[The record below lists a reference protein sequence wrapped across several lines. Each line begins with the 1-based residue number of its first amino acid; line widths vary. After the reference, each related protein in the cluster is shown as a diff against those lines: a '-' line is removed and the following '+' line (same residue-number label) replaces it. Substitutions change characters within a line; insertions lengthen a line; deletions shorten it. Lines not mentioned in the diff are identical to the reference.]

1 MLRFFMSCQRSRA
14 VKNLKKKSKILINI
28 CEEKNK
34 RIEKISTWGQDGHL
48 NMCESLKCFSRRLFC
63 SNNVPHFWHL
73 KVWASV
79 VCVASASLVAK
90 VILHFLHLK
99 LCSALLCTSSDLAL
113 LHLKSQS
120 LHLYTWDSMWR
131 DISFLSVNL
140 LGGTILAS
148 LFLSYSYTWGFFG
161 DKLDICQSG
170 LWQSSRPT
178 GK

>member
-1 MLRFFMSCQRSRA
+1 MKKRTN
-14 VKNLKKKSKILINI
+14 VLKKSRLKIF
-28 CEEKNK
+28 
-34 RIEKISTWGQDGHL
+34 TWGQDGHL

-79 VCVASASLVAK
+79 VCVASASLDVR

-99 LCSALLCTSSDLAL
+99 LCSALLCISSDLAL

-140 LGGTILAS
+140 LGGTNLAS